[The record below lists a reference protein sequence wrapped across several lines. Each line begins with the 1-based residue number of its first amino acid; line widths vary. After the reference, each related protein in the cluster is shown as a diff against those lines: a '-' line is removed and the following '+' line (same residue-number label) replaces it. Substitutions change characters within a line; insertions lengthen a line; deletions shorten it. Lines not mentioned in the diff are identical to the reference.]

1 MKKGGT
7 LVYARQHAHGL
18 TLPQQ
23 SAVDLLA
30 SGKTDTE
37 AAELLG
43 LHRTTVSK
51 WRAYD
56 PAFQAALNRR
66 RAEVWAS
73 GVDRLRSL
81 VPKAL
86 DALADELDKPGSP
99 NRLKAA
105 GEILRLAQLP
115 AVATLTTGPTEAEEI
130 VRELVA
136 RRRQEAH
143 DPLDDLL
150 EEDKGLPPFDRHV
163 AATWRELQALAAPAG
178 EETTRPAGED
188 AGS

>member
-1 MKKGGT
+1 MKKPGT
-7 LVYARQHAHGL
+7 SVYARQHAQGL

-56 PAFQAALNRR
+56 PVFQAALNRR

-86 DALADELDKPGSP
+86 DALADELDRSGSP

-115 AVATLTTGPTEAEEI
+115 AVAILATEPTEPEDI
-130 VRELVA
+130 VRQLVMK
-136 RRRQEAH
+136 RREEAH
-143 DPLDDLL
+143 DPLDDILD
-150 EEDKGLPPFDRHV
+150 ENKGLPPFNRHM
-163 AATWRELQALAAPAG
+163 AKTWRELEALAAP
-178 EETTRPAGED
+178 PGED
-188 AGS
+188 TSAPPDENASS

>member
-7 LVYARQHAHGL
+7 LVYARQHVHGL

-37 AAELLG
+37 AAGLLG

-56 PAFQAALNRR
+56 PVFQAALNRR

-86 DALADELDKPGSP
+86 DALAEELDKPGSP

-105 GEILRLAQLP
+105 CEILRVAQLP
-115 AVATLTTGPTEAEEI
+115 TVATLTTGPTDPQEI
-130 VRELVA
+130 VRRLVV
-136 RRRQEAH
+136 RRRREAH
-143 DPLDDLL
+143 DPLDDVLD
-150 EEDKGLPPFDRHV
+150 EDKGLPPFNRHV
-163 AATWRELQALAAPAG
+163 ANTWLELQALAAPP
-178 EETTRPAGED
+178 EEKPAAPVSEN